1 MPDAFFKVILGLGL
15 VIRWAFH
22 LLDRLLL
29 LGRDGHFV
37 SGHFSDLDTSGLED
51 RLLRVAA

>member
-1 MPDAFFKVILGLGL
+1 MPDALFEIVFGLGL
-15 VIRWAFH
+15 VIRWALH

-37 SGHFSDLDTSGLED
+37 SGYFSDLHTSGLED